1 MMQMISALGVPAF
14 ADDARPADASN
25 PRGYLEHA
33 AVRRLDRDQRFLE
46 QTRGHVVKI
55 VSPLLTA
62 LPGPPPPFRYRV
74 VFMRRE
80 LEEVLRSQATML
92 GASGASSP
100 EVPDARLGAALEKAE
115 LKARDFASTRSDIE
129 WIEVDHAAL
138 MVAPLSVA
146 RRVVAFVFGAPDEE
160 AAARM
165 AACLDPTLYRSR
177 GAASA
182 RDRAGSADQRRFR
195 ARSSGIYW
203 TAAR

>member
-46 QTRGHVVKI
+46 QARGHVVKI

-62 LPGPPPPFRYRV
+62 LPGPTPPFRYRV

-92 GASGASSP
+92 DVSGASSP
-100 EVPDARLGAALEKAE
+100 EVPDARLGVALEKAE

-129 WIEVDHAAL
+129 WIDVDHAAL

-165 AACLDPTLYRSR
+165 AECLDPTLYRSR

-182 RDRAGSADQRRFR
+182 S
-195 ARSSGIYW
+195 RSSGI
-203 TAAR
+203 R

>member
-46 QTRGHVVKI
+46 QARGHVVKI

-62 LPGPPPPFRYRV
+62 LPGPTPPFRYRV

-92 GASGASSP
+92 DVSGASSP
-100 EVPDARLGAALEKAE
+100 DVPEAKLRVALEKAE
-115 LKARDFASTRSDIE
+115 VRAREFASTRSDVE
-129 WIEVDHAAL
+129 WIEVDYAAL
-138 MVAPLSVA
+138 RIAPLAAA
-146 RRVVAFVFGAPDEE
+146 RRVAAFVCGAPDEA

-165 AACLDPTLYRSR
+165 AACVDPMLYRSR
-177 GAASA
+177 GVASA
-182 RDRAGSADQRRFR
+182 SRDHG
-195 ARSSGIYW
+195 
-203 TAAR
+203 TC